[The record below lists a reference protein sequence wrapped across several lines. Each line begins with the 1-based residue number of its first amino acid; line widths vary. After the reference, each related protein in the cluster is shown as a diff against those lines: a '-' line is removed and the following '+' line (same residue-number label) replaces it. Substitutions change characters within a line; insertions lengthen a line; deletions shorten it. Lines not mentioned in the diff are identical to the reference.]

1 MTPHCCVHSP
11 AAQAIQVGIV
21 RPSTVQSRPGPYHF
35 HLFLHLATFLA
46 LQNFMDGKELKSMVE
61 NWLNTQV
68 AAFYDEEIQKLV
80 PCYDKCLNSGS
91 ECRKIM

>member
-1 MTPHCCVHSP
+1 MHSP

-21 RPSTVQSRPGPYHF
+21 TPSTVQSGPGPYHF
-35 HLFLHLATFLA
+35 HLFFHFATFLA
-46 LQNFMDGKELKSMVE
+46 LQTFMDGKELKSTLE

-68 AAFYDEEIQKLV
+68 ATFYDEGIQKLV

-91 ECRKIM
+91 ECKKNNVMY